1 VLRQEIVRHVIH
13 FFAGLRRGYP
23 APRRFDA
30 RALALIR
37 CSADQRHDDSS
48 QNDAHDCQT
57 QSVKA
62 DGDSASPKRDRVT
75 TPHFVRN
82 VVPFQIARGERNG
95 TFIIYSGVFESSRPR
110 IC

>member
-1 VLRQEIVRHVIH
+1 VMGAEVGLVRHVIH

-57 QSVKA
+57 QSVKGLTA
-62 DGDSASPKRDRVT
+62 TPLRPSVT
-75 TPHFVRN
+75 V
-82 VVPFQIARGERNG
+82 
-95 TFIIYSGVFESSRPR
+95 
-110 IC
+110 